1 MGVLF
6 ATPGMLHAGLSLQVF
21 KEWVSSEKNTL
32 IIPGYCV
39 AGTLGN
45 KLLSGVK
52 SVYLDKKSYEIKMAI
67 RNMSFSAHADARGI
81 LNLIRHVEPKN
92 VMLVHGEKKKMDVL
106 SAIIEEQFDVKCYYP
121 ANFETVTIKC
131 NPSELKLEVV
141 GSGRLGATGM
151 LVLDEGKSSL
161 WFFERQL
168 MEEDLQHTI
177 KLMQDDEKVLEMKSL
192 RIDFGFM
199 LHLTDDLRRL
209 MSNTAKELQE
219 RVLKT
224 EINMKVFDFLKKN
237 HDVDD
242 KQVNQLR
249 NSYEL
254 DVVDNELVLIR
265 HSKEKKEYARVIAE
279 IITHILKDGK

>member
-1 MGVLF
+1 M
-6 ATPGMLHAGLSLQVF
+6 
-21 KEWVSSEKNTL
+21 
-32 IIPGYCV
+32 C
-39 AGTLGN
+39 
-45 KLLSGVK
+45 
-52 SVYLDKKSYEIKMAI
+52 I
-67 RNMSFSAHADARGI
+67 RDR
-81 LNLIRHVEPKN
+81 
-92 VMLVHGEKKKMDVL
+92 
-106 SAIIEEQFDVKCYYP
+106 
-121 ANFETVTIKC
+121 C
-131 NPSELKLEVV
+131 NPRELKLEVV